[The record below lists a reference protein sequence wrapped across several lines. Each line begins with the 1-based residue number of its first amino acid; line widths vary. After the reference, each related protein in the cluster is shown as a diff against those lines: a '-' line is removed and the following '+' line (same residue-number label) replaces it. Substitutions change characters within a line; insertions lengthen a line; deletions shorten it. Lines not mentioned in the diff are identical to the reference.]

1 MPVPENI
8 PSIHAALTAVKRDVN
23 PVGKKERNTQQGF
36 NYRGIDSVVNAVSP
50 ALAQHGV
57 ITVPQVLGDLTYET
71 VEIGSKRTPMAHVVA
86 MVKYSFY
93 GPAGDH
99 VDAVVFSEAMDSGD
113 KAVAKMMS
121 VAYRIALLQVLSL
134 PTDEADPDSQSYERA
149 SQPAKPDLQELVTQ
163 AANLTTLD
171 ELRKFW
177 EKTGA
182 LGMLTKEIVLPSSGE
197 KIQFQEYLTQRSAE
211 LASKSGSPAG
221 GNGAGES
228 TRTRRG
234 AQ

>member
-23 PVGKKERNTQQGF
+23 PVGKKERNIQQGF

-149 SQPAKPDLQELVTQ
+149 SRPAAPSLESFVGEASLVK
-163 AANLTTLD
+163 TLA
-171 ELRKFW
+171 ELRALW
-177 EKTGA
+177 EKIGA
-182 LGMLTKEIVLPSSGE
+182 AGFLTKDIVTASGE